1 VSELYL
7 TYAIGTYD
15 HVDREARVKWND
27 ALQVRD
33 LLARQGNFKSLD
45 VRREMLDLTPADNRE
60 AVWHLFT
67 NTVESG
73 QAKCLVWGDYLLHY
87 IRDGH

>member
-1 VSELYL
+1 MS
-7 TYAIGTYD
+7 THDQG
-15 HVDREARVKWND
+15 DRETGVKWND

-33 LLARQGNFKSLD
+33 LLAREGNIKSLD
-45 VRREMLDLTPADNRE
+45 VRHEMLDLAPANNRE

-67 NTVESG
+67 NAVASG
-73 QAKCLVWGDYLLHY
+73 RAKSLVRIDYLLHY